1 MKLKYIKLK
10 LTSNGIAKIL
20 FFNPE
25 SKNAF
30 NPLMIE
36 EIKKVLK
43 FLKSSSKCRILI
55 FYGEGNTFSS
65 GADLN
70 WMKKSKNLS
79 FENNK
84 KESQNFTQM
93 LTDVDTFPKP
103 TISFINGHA
112 FGGALGII
120 AATDFSLSLKNSKFC
135 FSEVKLGL
143 IPAMIAPYILNSIGY
158 KHTKKL
164 FLTGELFNANTAL
177 NIGLVDEVL
186 ENKILN
192 IDNIEL
198 IKNLISAAPKA
209 QIKIKSFLKKIH
221 LRKINKSLSNL
232 TAETISKVRVT
243 KEAQEGLAAFLEKR
257 KPNWN

>member
-1 MKLKYIKLK
+1 
-10 LTSNGIAKIL
+10 
-20 FFNPE
+20 
-25 SKNAF
+25 
-30 NPLMIE
+30 
-36 EIKKVLK
+36 
-43 FLKSSSKCRILI
+43 
-55 FYGEGNTFSS
+55 
-65 GADLN
+65 
-70 WMKKSKNLS
+70 
-79 FENNK
+79 
-84 KESQNFTQM
+84 
-93 LTDVDTFPKP
+93 
-103 TISFINGHA
+103 
-112 FGGALGII
+112 
-120 AATDFSLSLKNSKFC
+120 
-135 FSEVKLGL
+135 
-143 IPAMIAPYILNSIGY
+143 MIAPYILNSIGY